1 MTHERIDLQHVKDLQ
16 EKASEELSQYYN
28 KDIQC
33 YFGNYDVSKN
43 QELDSLVVYVVD
55 DEKTF
60 HDYETRVFLDGA
72 SSADDVE
79 GFKDMYDIFELEKT
93 RGKLLD
99 LQNTNYETYV
109 KAMLSIE
116 LGVNNLDALNDLYED
131 YMRNDSQTLISL
143 DFYNRQDEIK
153 KYFNL
158 TKFRDLDN
166 DGVDDRIDANVR
178 DSRVNQIGEMDK
190 VDPYSDIEKQ
200 KERMRTPELEL

>member
-166 DGVDDRIDANVR
+166 DGVDDRIDANIR